1 MATLEQLTNRVET
14 LLHGYSLNTES
25 ATWITSA
32 ITTATTTSIAVDDA
46 SVVSRGFI
54 QIDDEMFYVTS
65 TNSIDK
71 ILTIAPWG
79 RGQRGTKATTHDQ
92 YARVTV
98 APLFPRYEIKKA
110 INDTLNAMY
119 PQIFAV
125 KQYQFN
131 YIAARTTY
139 DIPDEAQN
147 ILSVTHSVIG
157 PSKEWLPVRAWQID
171 RVANPTAFG
180 DGVNFG
186 HSLGIYSPVVP
197 GRPINVAYSARPSL
211 FDIDES
217 PTVDQEYATTTGMPD
232 YSEDVVIYG
241 AAWRMISF
249 LDPSRLGPLSAEA
262 DVLDNQRGA
271 RSGENAARFLFN
283 IYNTRLNEVA
293 ENQRRQFP
301 IRSHYQR

>member
-1 MATLEQLTNRVET
+1 MSKFK
-14 LLHGYSLNTES
+14 GD
-25 ATWITSA
+25 A
-32 ITTATTTSIAVDDA
+32 I
-46 SVVSRGFI
+46 
-54 QIDDEMFYVTS
+54 
-65 TNSIDK
+65 
-71 ILTIAPWG
+71 
-79 RGQRGTKATTHDQ
+79 
-92 YARVTV
+92 
-98 APLFPRYEIKKA
+98 
-110 INDTLNAMY
+110 
-119 PQIFAV
+119 

-139 DIPDEAQN
+139 DIPDDAQH

-180 DGVNFG
+180 DGTNFG

-197 GRPINVAYSARPSL
+197 GRPVNVAYSARPTLFSL
-211 FDIDES
+211 TTSDS
-217 PTVDQEYATTTGMPD
+217 QEYSTTTGMPD
-232 YSEDVVIYG
+232 YSEDVVVYG
-241 AAWRMISF
+241 AAFRMISF
-249 LDPSRLGPLSAEA
+249 LDPSRLGALSAEA

-293 ENQRRQFP
+293 ENQRRQYP

>member
-1 MATLEQLTNRVET
+1 MSTLEQLTDRVDT
-14 LLHGYSLNTES
+14 LLHGYSLNMES
-25 ATWITSA
+25 TTWLTA
-32 ITTATTTSIAVDDA
+32 AVTAGATTLSVNDA
-46 SVVSRGFI
+46 NVVSRGFI
-54 QIDDEMFYVTS
+54 QVGDEIMYVNS
-65 TNSIDK
+65 TNNIDN
-71 ILTIAPWG
+71 ILTLAPWG
-79 RGQRGTKATTHDQ
+79 RGQRGTIAAAHSSLDK
-92 YARVTV
+92 VLV
-98 APLFPRYEIKKA
+98 APLFPRYEIKRA

-180 DGVNFG
+180 DGTNFG

-197 GRPINVAYSARPSL
+197 GRPINVAYSARPTL
-211 FDIDES
+211 FDIS
-217 PTVDQEYATTTGMPD
+217 PTAASQEYSTTTKMPD

-241 AAWRMISF
+241 AAFRMISF

>member
-1 MATLEQLTNRVET
+1 MSTLEQLVDRVDT

-25 ATWITSA
+25 TTWLTSA
-32 ITTATTTSIAVDDA
+32 ITSTTTTSISVYDA

-54 QIDDEMFYVTS
+54 QIDDEIMYVAS
-65 TNSIDK
+65 TNSVDN
-71 ILTIAPWG
+71 ILTLAPWG
-79 RGQRGTKATTHDQ
+79 RAQRGSKAATHTNSSKI
-92 YARVTV
+92 VV

-110 INDTLNAMY
+110 INNTIDAMY
-119 PQIFAV
+119 PNIFAV
-125 KQYQFN
+125 GQYEFS

-139 DIPDEAQN
+139 DVPDEIQHV
-147 ILSVTHSVIG
+147 LSVTHSVIG

-180 DGVNFG
+180 DGTNFG

-197 GRPINVAYSARPSL
+197 GRKINVAYSKRPTT
-211 FDIDES
+211 FNIDS
-217 PTVDQEYATTTGMPD
+217 ATTQEYSTVTGMPS
-232 YSEDVVIYG
+232 YSEDVVVYG

-271 RSGENAARFLFN
+271 RSGENAARFLYN
-283 IYNTRLNEVA
+283 IYTTRLNEVA
-293 ENQRRQFP
+293 ENQRRQYP